1 VIHEALTEMEY
12 LTMLAL
18 NTFSIFEDFF
28 EALEQSDLI
37 LQNLISLLDLSY
49 GLRQALINHYDL
61 VILTTLLSALLIN
74 GSYQ

>member
-1 VIHEALTEMEY
+1 VIHEALTEMEN
-12 LTMLAL
+12 LTMSAL
-18 NTFSIFEDFF
+18 NAFSIFEDFF
-28 EALEQSDLI
+28 EGLKQSDLI

-61 VILTTLLSALLIN
+61 VILTTLFSALLIN